1 MLAYPIMNSR
11 LTDSTG
17 WFRPGWNTMFTIF
30 SNEQTLLYEACTSVS
45 DYIKSTTGIVS
56 AIQYWEA
63 IGSGD
68 DLYEAAQTQ
77 IYLLRTPS
85 LTNLLANGTFVKQ
98 AVLAA
103 GQAAAVQA
111 LLPAERTVV
120 LTAQD

>member
-1 MLAYPIMNSR
+1 
-11 LTDSTG
+11 
-17 WFRPGWNTMFTIF
+17 MFTIF